1 MFVTK
6 RNGKRE
12 AVKFDKITARIKK
25 LVYGLDANYVDPVE
39 VTKKVID
46 GVYDNVETTE
56 IDNLAAETAAS
67 MTTKHPDYAILAAR
81 IAISNLHK
89 ETGKSFSET
98 IEKLYNYVDSK
109 TGEAAGLIGEETYQ
123 IVMENAD
130 LLDSTIIYDRDYN
143 FDYFGFKTLERSY
156 LLKMEG
162 EVVERPQHMLMRV
175 SVGIHGRDLEAAI
188 ETYNLMSEKWFVHAT
203 PTLFNAGTPKP

>member
-1 MFVTK
+1 M
-6 RNGKRE
+6 
-12 AVKFDKITARIKK
+12 KFDKITARIKK

-98 IEKLYNYVDSK
+98 IEKLYNYVDPK
-109 TGEAAGLIGEETYQ
+109 TGEAAGLIGEETYN

-143 FDYFGFKTLERSY
+143 FD
-156 LLKMEG
+156 
-162 EVVERPQHMLMRV
+162 
-175 SVGIHGRDLEAAI
+175 
-188 ETYNLMSEKWFVHAT
+188 
-203 PTLFNAGTPKP
+203 